1 MEIRRWKA
9 FLRLNG
15 ETLVDR
21 DEDIL
26 NEFKE
31 FVQALKKVGI
41 DYSIIVNVEGGKT
54 QILGQQRQVQPISEN
69 TPQKR
74 TER

>member
-1 MEIRRWKA
+1 M
-9 FLRLNG
+9 NG

-54 QILGQQRQVQPISEN
+54 QILGQRRQVQPISEN